1 MKKVGLLLG
10 SFNPITNAHLEIANS
25 SLEFVDEVWFI
36 VSPQNP
42 HKNLAD
48 LVDEK
53 DRLKMVKMSIKD
65 NPKFIASNIE
75 FNLPKPSYTINTIN
89 ALEKKY
95 KHDFYIIS
103 GTDSINTIRSWKDSD
118 DIINK
123 SKFIIYVRDNESLF
137 EELEGKV
144 NIAYYIKS
152 NSILSST
159 IVRNMIRDKKVVN
172 GLIPSDVETYIQLK
186 GLYIKNTK

>member
-1 MKKVGLLLG
+1 MKKIGILLG

-75 FNLPKPSYTINTIN
+75 FNLPKPSFTINTIN
-89 ALEKKY
+89 TLEKKFKY
-95 KHDFYIIS
+95 DFYIIS
-103 GTDSINTIRSWKDSD
+103 GTDSINTIRSWKDSNE
-118 DIINK
+118 IINK
-123 SKFIIYVRDNESLF
+123 SKFIVYVRDNESLC

-159 IVRNMIRDKKVVN
+159 IVRNMIRDKKVIN

-186 GLYIKNTK
+186 GLYS